1 MSTPASS
8 ARAAPSPTIPSPNSA
23 PASSTNGSSL
33 NTPTSSSTC
42 MSSFDSDLDSKIN
55 DLRRSWTAG
64 GACAGPDLMYN
75 CAEYATFLP
84 RPNTSK
90 ERSSYEK
97 FPESITTNG
106 KVNQYDWIAPRSPP
120 AVSGWAA
127 GTQYGFV
134 KGYPRAALR
143 EFYDRYPSGS
153 NVEAPRQGPKAE
165 DYQVI
170 LIPARP
176 PLVDIS
182 NNIEMIQG
190 LPPLMSPTIPA
201 WPSSVPAQRAGA
213 SATVAA
219 RTPRPT
225 PTPTPTPIPPRNHI
239 GGKQPG
245 KLPMSTLHGNNS
257 FSSDD
262 DSSDSGSDSDG
273 SGNES
278 DDHPMSEADNDPRDR
293 KSIGDSGAGQSP
305 LSHARK
311 SYSDNGVSLLTSEQ
325 VDALPSRRR
334 GMVLSKNP
342 VVVKITIPRT
352 HRQALKSIGHPQ
364 ADGSASSNLT
374 KHRLPDSSDSEDR
387 KKPKPKSK
395 GKNMV
400 SESIAIPWKRLPD
413 DSDEDSDERKK
424 SKPKAKARRSSAD
437 SDSDK
442 DTKPAASETPKGQTK
457 SAEVRK
463 VAQRR
468 GSVDRPHSRAN
479 ESKSLSPVM
488 DRNRDRDRDRNGD
501 RDKWKSYHSADEGE
515 IEETSRSHKSF
526 RDKEKEKDK
535 EKDKDKDKDKDAKVK
550 TESKDRSDQVSSKE
564 SHKNELASR
573 KDKYVRNE
581 PVDSKLESGH
591 TRERSDSIISKDTR
605 DRADPPQGR
614 KDIKEESK
622 EKSSR
627 TEKPSSSASKDRKED
642 DSSRTAGSTKT
653 DRSSTHGTTTAAPS
667 SPSRRSSR
675 DDAKDSGKSRGDKD
689 SRDDRTTTSN
699 KDARSSTST
708 STGTTKDRA
717 RGRSRTRSRSRS
729 PRGYYDRKR
738 SPSSRDAR
746 DSKSTRDR
754 REYDDD
760 RSSSRRKKEGRQRDH
775 SRDRN
780 DRSSRGRSRD
790 RSRDR
795 FGRDRSRDRSADR
808 GNSRDRKRAR
818 SRSRDRRTN
827 RDTHSPPPSTR
838 QDSHRGDS
846 KQDSRPGLGRRESE
860 SHHGSS
866 VSSASAARRPSQAV
880 SSSIKEEG
888 SATAAASSS
897 STAEAPSS
905 TSGNA
910 ASAIKRVSIEDY
922 QRKRGIVE
930 NKVETPKAAVDS
942 PALASTTSLAG
953 KVSLASNDSKDQPS
967 SSSSTSQREQ
977 KSSSSQPK
985 LSNEVSKKAADY
997 YNTFRLLR
1005 AEGTTHKHNAD
1016 KTLKTQNNPR
1026 LGAVQ
1031 YFLGAI
1037 DFIAAFQANDKY
1049 LALSNP
1055 GQPDV
1060 AMKESVHSWETMRQ
1074 FIFALTNQCH
1084 QNHLTGLDGLSA
1096 LVEVLV
1102 YFKVYSCHAT
1112 LLRKEMLRS
1121 GQFKT
1126 KVSKEDIANGATV
1139 AVSADLA
1146 SRMMQNMEDWSHIQ
1160 KRTEDVRQWLTPD
1173 IARAQFPETFAR
1185 WLIHPDQVAAGTA
1198 GGYVPGTTYTAKIQW
1213 PLGTHLSL
1221 HTLMEMVVEAVKE
1234 FCQRHGLNGKPT

>member
-8 ARAAPSPTIPSPNSA
+8 ARAAPSPTIPSPNSV

-97 FPESITTNG
+97 FPESISTNG
-106 KVNQYDWIAPRSPP
+106 KANQYDWIAPRSPP

-165 DYQVI
+165 DYQVT
-170 LIPARP
+170 L
-176 PLVDIS
+176 
-182 NNIEMIQG
+182 MIQG

-201 WPSSVPAQRAGA
+201 WPSSVTTQRAGA

-225 PTPTPTPIPPRNHI
+225 PTPTPTPIPPRSHI

-245 KLPMSTLHGNNS
+245 KLPMSTLHGNHS

-262 DSSDSGSDSDG
+262 DSSDSGSDSDA
-273 SGNES
+273 SGNDS
-278 DDHPMSEADNDPRDR
+278 DDHPMSDIEADPRDR
-293 KSIGDSGAGQSP
+293 KSIGRKTAEFTGIADRDSGAGQSP

-311 SYSDNGVSLLTSEQ
+311 SYSDNGVSLLNSEQ

-334 GMVLSKNP
+334 GMVLSKTP

-352 HRQALKSIGHPQ
+352 HRQALKSIGHSQ
-364 ADGSASSNLT
+364 ADGSASSNLA

-395 GKNMV
+395 GKNLV
-400 SESIAIPWKRLPD
+400 SESTAIPWKRLPG
-413 DSDEDSDERKK
+413 DSDDDSDERKK
-424 SKPKAKARRSSAD
+424 SKPKAKARRPSAD
-437 SDSDK
+437 TDSDR
-442 DTKPAASETPKGQTK
+442 DTKPAASETSKGQTK
-457 SAEVRK
+457 STEVRK
-463 VAQRR
+463 VAPRR
-468 GSVDRPHSRAN
+468 GSVDRPHSRPN
-479 ESKSLSPVM
+479 ESKSLSPVL

-515 IEETSRSHKSF
+515 IEETSRSQQSF
-526 RDKEKEKDK
+526 RDKEKNKDK
-535 EKDKDKDKDKDAKVK
+535 EAKIK
-550 TESKDRSDQVSSKE
+550 TESKDRSEQVSSKE
-564 SHKNELASR
+564 SHKSESASR
-573 KDKYVRNE
+573 KDRYARIE
-581 PVDSKLESGH
+581 PVESKAESGH
-591 TRERSDSIISKDTR
+591 ARERSDSVIPKDTR
-605 DRADPPQGR
+605 DRADPSQSR
-614 KDIKEESK
+614 KDRDIKEESK

-627 TEKPSSSASKDRKED
+627 TEKPPSTANKDRKED
-642 DSSRTAGSTKT
+642 DSGRTAGISKT
-653 DRSSTHGTTTAAPS
+653 DRSNTHGTTTAAPS

-729 PRGYYDRKR
+729 PRSYYDRKR

-818 SRSRDRRTN
+818 SRSRERRTN

-838 QDSHRGDS
+838 QDSHRSDI

-866 VSSASAARRPSQAV
+866 VSSTSAARRPSQAV
-880 SSSIKEEG
+880 SASIKEEPTST
-888 SATAAASSS
+888 SATAVASSS
-897 STAEAPSS
+897 STSEAPSS

-910 ASAIKRVSIEDY
+910 ASTSASAIKRVSIEDY

-930 NKVETPKAAVDS
+930 NKVETPKAAIDS
-942 PALASTTSLAG
+942 PALASTTTVTG
-953 KVSLASNDSKDQPS
+953 KVSQTSNDSKDQPS
-967 SSSSTSQREQ
+967 SSSSSQREQ

-985 LSNEVSKKAADY
+985 LSNEVFKKAADY

-1084 QNHLTGLDGLSA
+1084 QNHLAGLDGLSA

-1185 WLIHPDQVAAGTA
+1185 WLVHPDQVAAGTA
-1198 GGYVPGTTYTAKIQW
+1198 GGYVSGTTNTAKIQW

-1234 FCQRHGLNGKPT
+1234 FCQRHSLNGKPSG

>member
-1 MSTPASS
+1 
-8 ARAAPSPTIPSPNSA
+8 
-23 PASSTNGSSL
+23 
-33 NTPTSSSTC
+33 
-42 MSSFDSDLDSKIN
+42 
-55 DLRRSWTAG
+55 
-64 GACAGPDLMYN
+64 
-75 CAEYATFLP
+75 
-84 RPNTSK
+84 
-90 ERSSYEK
+90 
-97 FPESITTNG
+97 
-106 KVNQYDWIAPRSPP
+106 
-120 AVSGWAA
+120 
-127 GTQYGFV
+127 
-134 KGYPRAALR
+134 
-143 EFYDRYPSGS
+143 
-153 NVEAPRQGPKAE
+153 
-165 DYQVI
+165 
-170 LIPARP
+170 
-176 PLVDIS
+176 
-182 NNIEMIQG
+182 
-190 LPPLMSPTIPA
+190 
-201 WPSSVPAQRAGA
+201 
-213 SATVAA
+213 
-219 RTPRPT
+219 
-225 PTPTPTPIPPRNHI
+225 
-239 GGKQPG
+239 
-245 KLPMSTLHGNNS
+245 MSTLHGNNS

-262 DSSDSGSDSDG
+262 DSSDSGSDSDA

-278 DDHPMSEADNDPRDR
+278 DDHPMSEVEFDPRDR
-293 KSIGDSGAGQSP
+293 KSIGRKTAELSGVTDRANGAGSP

-352 HRQALKSIGHPQ
+352 HRQALKSIGHAQ
-364 ADGSASSNLT
+364 TDGSTPSNLA
-374 KHRLPDSSDSEDR
+374 KHRLPNSSDSEDR

-395 GKNMV
+395 GKNLLP
-400 SESIAIPWKRLPD
+400 ESTAIPWKRQPD
-413 DSDEDSDERKK
+413 DSDDDSDERKR

-437 SDSDK
+437 SDSERDA
-442 DTKPAASETPKGQTK
+442 KPLSSETSKGQAKNT
-457 SAEVRK
+457 EVRK

-468 GSVDRPHSRAN
+468 GSVDRAHTRPN
-479 ESKSLSPVM
+479 ESKSLSPVV

-515 IEETSRSHKSF
+515 IEESSRSHQSF
-526 RDKEKEKDK
+526 RVKEKEKDK
-535 EKDKDKDKDKDAKVK
+535 EAKAK
-550 TESKDRSDQVSSKE
+550 TESKDRSELSSSKE
-564 SHKNELASR
+564 SHKNESASR
-573 KDKYVRNE
+573 KDRYARSE
-581 PVDSKLESGH
+581 PVESKAESGH
-591 TRERSDSIISKDTR
+591 GRERSDSIISKDTR
-605 DRADPPQGR
+605 DRVDPSQSR
-614 KDIKEESK
+614 KDRDTKEELK
-622 EKSSR
+622 DKNSR
-627 TEKPSSSASKDRKED
+627 AEKPSLSSVTKDRKED
-642 DSSRTAGSTKT
+642 DSNRTAGSSKT

-667 SPSRRSSR
+667 SPSRRPSR

-708 STGTTKDRA
+708 STGATKDRT

-729 PRGYYDRKR
+729 PRGRYDRKR

-746 DSKSTRDR
+746 DSKATRDR

-760 RSSSRRKKEGRQRDH
+760 RSSSRRKKDGRQRDH

-818 SRSRDRRTN
+818 SRSRERRTN
-827 RDTHSPPPSTR
+827 RDTHSPPPSAR
-838 QDSHRGDS
+838 QDSHRSDS
-846 KQDSRPGLGRRESE
+846 KQESRPGLGRRESE

-880 SSSIKEEG
+880 SSSIKEEPSST

-897 STAEAPSS
+897 STAEVPSS
-905 TSGNA
+905 TSVTTTLA
-910 ASAIKRVSIEDY
+910 SASAIKRVSIEDY
-922 QRKRGIVE
+922 QRKRGIIE

-942 PALASTTSLAG
+942 PALASTTALAG
-953 KVSLASNDSKDQPS
+953 KVSSASNDSKDQPS
-967 SSSSTSQREQ
+967 SSSSSQREQ
-977 KSSSSQPK
+977 KSSSSQSK
-985 LSNEVSKKAADY
+985 LSPEVAKKAADY

-1102 YFKVYSCHAT
+1102 YYKVYSCHAT

-1160 KRTEDVRQWLTPD
+1160 KRTEDVRQWLQPE

-1185 WLIHPDQVAAGTA
+1185 WLVHPDQVAAGTA
-1198 GGYVPGTTYTAKIQW
+1198 GGHVPGTNTAKIQW

-1221 HTLMEMVVEAVKE
+1221 HTLMDMVVEAVEE
-1234 FCQRHGLNGKPT
+1234 FCKRHGLNGKASA